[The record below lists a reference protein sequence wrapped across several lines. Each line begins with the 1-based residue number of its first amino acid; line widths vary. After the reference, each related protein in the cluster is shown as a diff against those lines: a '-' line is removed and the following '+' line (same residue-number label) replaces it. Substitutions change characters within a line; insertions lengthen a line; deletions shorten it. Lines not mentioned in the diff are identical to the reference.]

1 VYKDYL
7 PVDNELISTANTP
20 ALWAA
25 AFAASKRFGTS
36 ARLQLSMTAEW
47 SLIRRHIGK
56 GAAILDAGCGFG
68 SWVEFLRE
76 KGYAAEGLDS
86 SPALVERLRASY
98 PDTQWMEG
106 DIRRMPY
113 PDSRFDAV
121 ISWGVIEHDEAGPYA
136 ALREVFRVLKAGGV
150 AIVTVPLDT
159 PAQRRSSAILHRRPG
174 GAHAFFQYL
183 MTIDELKTE
192 LQRGGF
198 EVIGAA
204 PLRGTAL
211 QIVAPRLSAR
221 LRGLP
226 FRAVNLLASKL
237 FGRVPRFSVM
247 TYCVARKPAD
257 VSL

>member
-1 VYKDYL
+1 VHKDYL
-7 PVDNELISTANTP
+7 PVDNELIATASTP
-20 ALWAA
+20 DLWAA
-25 AFAASKRFGTS
+25 AFAASRRYGPST
-36 ARLQLSMTAEW
+36 RLQLSMTAEW
-47 SLIRRHIGK
+47 SIIKRYVEN
-56 GAAILDAGCGFG
+56 GAALLDAGCGDG

-98 PDTQWMEG
+98 PEAQWTEG
-106 DIRRMPY
+106 DIRHMPY

-121 ISWGVIEHDEAGPYA
+121 VSWGVIEHDEAGPAA
-136 ALREVFRVLKAGGV
+136 ALLEIFRVLKAGGV
-150 AIVTVPLDT
+150 TIVTVPLDT
-159 PAQRRSSAILHRRPG
+159 PAQRRSAAILRHRPG
-174 GAHAFFQYL
+174 AAHAFFQYL

-192 LQRGGF
+192 LRNSGF
-198 EVIGAA
+198 EVIDAA

-221 LRGLP
+221 LHGLP
-226 FRAVNLLASKL
+226 FRAANFLASKL
-237 FGRVPRFSVM
+237 FGRVPGLSVM